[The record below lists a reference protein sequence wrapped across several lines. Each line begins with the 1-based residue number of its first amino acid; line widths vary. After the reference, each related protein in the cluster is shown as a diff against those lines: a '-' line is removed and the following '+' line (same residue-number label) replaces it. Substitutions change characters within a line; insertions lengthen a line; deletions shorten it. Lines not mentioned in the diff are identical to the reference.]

1 MTTRLRFLG
10 LALLVLASGCGGGGG
25 GSSSAPPVVP
35 PSGLTYSTPQT
46 YYVGTAVQ
54 ALTPT
59 VSGSV
64 TNYSVSPPLPAG
76 LSLNSSSGLISG
88 TPTAWSAATVHTV
101 TASNAGGQTTFGM
114 SITVYAGTV
123 DLLSGD
129 VSRTVVGGTPVSA
142 AAQIKPHFAVTG
154 TLYAAVTSST
164 DSVFQASATATPGT
178 DGAYTLE
185 LTTSTNA
192 AAGVHTGT
200 ATVTLCQE
208 STCQASAALATL
220 SVPFSVTVMTPAS
233 AWPGNHLTT
242 LSPWTAVPDWT
253 TFQGN
258 AAHTGYVPVALNPD
272 RIATRWQRVATAAYA
287 QAGGSYYKNFNAAV
301 SSGGL
306 LFTAEGKELLASNE
320 HDGSVAWR
328 YSFSTLA
335 WPSANPPA
343 VAEGTVY
350 MAAGQSSS
358 STYFW
363 AFDAATGAQRFKTP
377 MTSQWER
384 YLAPTIGSHGVYT
397 NAGTYGGVYGFDEA
411 GNQLFFRGLGQTSSW
426 TPAVD
431 ETGVYCYTNG
441 NLQVLDPSSGTVVHT
456 IVDPTFTNY
465 VYEIGGSPVLGAPGS
480 VFVANYINTRL
491 NGGAFGN
498 TLLNFDV
505 AAESIRWQ
513 VAGDYPTTPA
523 YRAGILY
530 AANNKPTRLE
540 ARAEDSGALA
550 WSWVPP
556 QAGDTSFE
564 SEVMVTDNL
573 VFVCTNLALY
583 AIDLTTHK
591 TVWSYPIVGRLTL
604 SAQGV
609 LYVAEQTTLT
619 AFNVK

>member
-1 MTTRLRFLG
+1 MINRLRFLG
-10 LALLVLASGCGGGGG
+10 LALLVLASGCGGGA
-25 GSSSAPPVVP
+25 GSSASPLVP
-35 PSGLTYSTPQT
+35 PSGLSYASPQT
-46 YYVGTAVQ
+46 YYVGTVLQ
-54 ALTPT
+54 TLTPT

-64 TNYSVSPPLPAG
+64 TSYSVSPPLPAG
-76 LSLNSSSGLISG
+76 LTLNSSTGVISG
-88 TPTAWSAATVHTV
+88 TPTARSAATVHTV
-101 TASNAGGQTTFGM
+101 TASNAGGQTTFGIA
-114 SITVYAGTV
+114 ITVYAGTV

-129 VSRTVVGGTPVSA
+129 ISRTVVGGTAVSVA
-142 AAQIKPHFAVTG
+142 VQAKPNFAITG
-154 TLYAAVTSST
+154 TLYAVVTSAT
-164 DSVFQASATATPGT
+164 DSAFQASATATQGT

-192 AAGVHTGT
+192 AVGVHAGT
-200 ATVTLCQE
+200 ATVMLCDE
-208 STCQASAALATL
+208 PTCQGSAPLAAL
-220 SVPFSVTVMTPAS
+220 SVPFSVSVMTPAS

-242 LSPWTAVPDWT
+242 LSAWADVPDWT
-253 TFQGN
+253 TFQGT
-258 AAHTGYVPVALNPD
+258 AAHTGYVPVTLNPD
-272 RIATRWQRVATAAYA
+272 RIATRWQRAATAAYA
-287 QAGGSYYKNFNAAV
+287 QAGGAYYKNFNAAV
-301 SSGGL
+301 TSGGL

-350 MAAGQSSS
+350 MAAGQTSS

-384 YLAPTIGSHGVYT
+384 YLAPTIGSHAVYT
-397 NAGTYGGVYGFDEA
+397 NAGTYGGVYGFDAE

-441 NLQVLDPSSGTVVHT
+441 NLQVLEPSSGTVVHT

-465 VYEIGGSPVLGAPGS
+465 VYEIGGAPVLGAPGS
-480 VFVANYINTRL
+480 VFVANYVNTRI
-491 NGGAFGN
+491 NGGAVGN
-498 TLLNFDV
+498 TLLNFDI

-513 VAGDYPTTPA
+513 VAGDYPSTPA
-523 YRAGILY
+523 YRAKVLY
-530 AANNKPTRLE
+530 AANNKPMRLE

-564 SEVMVTDNL
+564 SEVLVTDNL

-583 AIDLTTHK
+583 AIDLTAHK

-609 LYVAEQTTLT
+609 LYVAGQSTLT